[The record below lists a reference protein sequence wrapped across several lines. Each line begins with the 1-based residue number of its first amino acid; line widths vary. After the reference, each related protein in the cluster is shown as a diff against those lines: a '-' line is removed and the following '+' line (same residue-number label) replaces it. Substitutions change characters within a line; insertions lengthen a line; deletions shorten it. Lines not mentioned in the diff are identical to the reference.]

1 MPREKPSFRDTLDRL
16 DAAFPGRELIQKK
29 ELAQFLGLD
38 VRTVSR
44 NFREAYNPRTKRYP
58 KVKIAILLAE

>member
-1 MPREKPSFRDTLDRL
+1 MAREKPAFRETLDRL
-16 DAAFPGRELIQKK
+16 DAAFPDK
-29 ELAQFLGLD
+29 EALQRKEVAKFLGMS
-38 VRTVSR
+38 VQTVSR